1 MDGFMA
7 VRRLVVCGVVH
18 CIELYV
24 GEMLVHCRNISLLS
38 NFTQYYMSNA
48 SVCCYSTQVLK
59 TPENALLIPT
69 NYGKLS
75 NKSGS
80 PCNAVRRLHK
90 RLIKT
95 TTPSGA
101 LIMRIRAWQPR
112 AYDYQIN
119 VHDLRYS
126 RQKFRASH

>member
-7 VRRLVVCGVVH
+7 VRR
-18 CIELYV
+18 
-24 GEMLVHCRNISLLS
+24 N
-38 NFTQYYMSNA
+38 YMS
-48 SVCCYSTQVLK
+48 VLK
-59 TPENALLIPT
+59 TPENALLILT

-95 TTPSGA
+95 ITPSGA

-119 VHDLRYS
+119 VHDLCYS
-126 RQKFRASH
+126 RQSFRPPIKQTLLTLRHLVNYVYNSFMTTYMAVNYWTTRD